1 MMKKTKLSFTALAL
15 TGVLMV
21 SAAAAG
27 VRQIKA
33 ELRPDIKVVI
43 DGREQTMRDAN
54 GDRVYPIVYEGTTYL
69 PVRAL
74 GEALDQEVEWNG
86 KTQTVTLTKSD
97 TDRTASQTGPDAVTG
112 ATPKSDADRTTSQT
126 GQKTADTGSYES
138 RIAALSAEADEL
150 VRQAGKVTDLAGYR
164 AFRTAYRAFED
175 KEEGL
180 DDELEQAYKS
190 GTLTAEQYRSLEES
204 LERAEEMVDDLD
216 EMLERRLG
224 LDD

>member
-27 VRQIKA
+27 VSQIKA

-43 DGREQTMRDAN
+43 DGREQTLRDAD

-69 PVRAL
+69 PIQV
-74 GEALDQEVEWNG
+74 LDEVLDREVEWNG

-97 TDRTASQTGPDAVTG
+97 TDRTVSQTGPDAVTG

-138 RIAALSAEADEL
+138 RIAVLSAEADEL

>member
-1 MMKKTKLSFTALAL
+1 MKKTKLSFTALAL

-21 SAAAAG
+21 SVAAAG
-27 VRQIKA
+27 VNQIKA
-33 ELRPDIKVVI
+33 ELRPDIRVI
-43 DGREQTMRDAN
+43 VDGREQTLRDEN
-54 GDRVYPIVYEGTTYL
+54 GKQIYPITYDGTVYL
-69 PVRAL
+69 PIQ
-74 GEALDQEVEWNG
+74 ALDEDLDWEVTWNG
-86 KTQTVTLTKSD
+86 KTQTVTLTESD
-97 TDRTASQTGPDAVTG
+97 RDRPAPDVVTG
-112 ATPKSDADRTTSQT
+112 ATPKSGTDRTTAQT
-126 GQKTADTGSYES
+126 VPVTADTGSYES

-180 DDELEQAYKS
+180 DDELERAYKS
-190 GTLTAEQYRSLEES
+190 GALTAGQYRSLEQS
-204 LERAEEMVDDLD
+204 LDRAEEKADDLD